1 MKKQKNDQIIL
12 KAGAAGAVLV
22 LLLPTMLG
30 FHTLDKLDKKV
41 DPLETQF
48 TELTETTAQ
57 ADTPTPAAVQETTP
71 AEPETEAKTDTRA
84 RDIEFLGRTIWGE
97 AGGVE
102 STAERAAVA
111 WCILNRVDA
120 TGKTIEEVVTAP
132 NQFYGYR
139 TDGTCPQEHL
149 DLAEDV
155 LSRWESEK
163 LGTCASGRTLPAGYL
178 YFTGDG
184 SRNHFTKEWGSSETW
199 TWVLPNPYK

>member
-1 MKKQKNDQIIL
+1 MKNKKHIL
-12 KAGAAGAVLV
+12 AVAAACASLA
-22 LLLPTMLG
+22 LLCSSL
-30 FHTLDKLDKKV
+30 HTLDRRV
-41 DPLETQF
+41 DALESQTPEQ
-48 TELTETTAQ
+48 TKEATYIHTTTA
-57 ADTPTPAAVQETTP
+57 PATVQEPTL
-71 AEPETEAKTDTRA
+71 AEPETEDNTRL
-84 RDIEFLGRTIWGE
+84 RDIELIGRTIWGE

-102 STAERAAVA
+102 SEAERAAVA

-120 TGKTIEEVVTAP
+120 WDMTIEEVVTAP
-132 NQFYGYR
+132 HQFYGYR

-184 SRNHFTKEWGSSETW
+184 ERNHFTEEWGSSETW

>member
-1 MKKQKNDQIIL
+1 MF
-12 KAGAAGAVLV
+12 
-22 LLLPTMLG
+22 G
-30 FHTLDKLDKKV
+30 FHVIDKLDKRV
-41 DPLETQF
+41 DTLETQL
-48 TELTETTAQ
+48 TEQTETTVQ
-57 ADTPTPAAVQETTP
+57 TDTPTPAAVQETTP
-71 AEPETEAKTDTRA
+71 AETETEPETEAKTDARA
-84 RDIEFLGRTIWGE
+84 RDIELLGRTIWGE

-120 TGKTIEEVVTAP
+120 WGKTIEEVVTAP
-132 NQFYGYR
+132 HQFYGYR

>member
-1 MKKQKNDQIIL
+1 MYFKKVDKGVRTI
-12 KAGAAGAVLV
+12 AGCVLALT
-22 LLLPTMLG
+22 LLTAHHIG
-30 FHTLDKLDKKV
+30 KLDKRV
-41 DPLETQF
+41 DAVET
-48 TELTETTAQ
+48 TLKEMTETTE
-57 ADTPTPAAVQETTP
+57 PTTLIAAATTKALPATVQETE
-71 AEPETEAKTDTRA
+71 AEDDA
-84 RDIEFLGRTIWGE
+84 RLTDIELIGRTIWGE

-102 STAERAAVA
+102 SEAERAAVA

-120 TGKTIEEVVTAP
+120 WDMTIEDVVTAP
-132 NQFYGYR
+132 HQFYGYR

>member
-1 MKKQKNDQIIL
+1 MKKQQTTKAIL
-12 KAGAAGAVLV
+12 TAAAACASLA
-22 LLLPTMLG
+22 LFCSAL
-30 FHTLDKLDKKV
+30 HTLSQKIETFERQNASQVEVIQIERPTTTKH
-41 DPLETQF
+41 LEPV
-48 TELTETTAQ
+48 TAQ
-57 ADTPTPAAVQETTP
+57 TLKDD
-71 AEPETEAKTDTRA
+71 EPETEPETDARAK
-84 RDIEFLGRTIWGE
+84 DIELIGRTIWGE

-102 STAERAAVA
+102 SKAERAAVA

-120 TGKTIEEVVTAP
+120 TGDTIEEVVTAP
-132 NQFYGYR
+132 HQFYGYR

-199 TWVLPNPYK
+199 TWALPNPYK

>member
-1 MKKQKNDQIIL
+1 MKKVKHEKIIL
-12 KAGAAGAVLV
+12 RAGAAGAALA
-22 LLLPTMLG
+22 LILPAALG
-30 FHTLDKLDKKV
+30 INSIDKRVDAVETTLK
-41 DPLETQF
+41 EM
-48 TELTETTAQ
+48 TETTE
-57 ADTPTPAAVQETTP
+57 PTTLIAAATTKAIPATVQETE
-71 AEPETEAKTDTRA
+71 AEDDA
-84 RDIEFLGRTIWGE
+84 RLKDIELLGRTIWGE

-120 TGKTIEEVVTAP
+120 WDMTIEEVVTAP
-132 NQFYGYR
+132 HQFYGYR

-163 LGTCASGRTLPAGYL
+163 LGTCASGRTLPASYL

-184 SRNHFTKEWGSSETW
+184 TRNHFTKDWGSSETW